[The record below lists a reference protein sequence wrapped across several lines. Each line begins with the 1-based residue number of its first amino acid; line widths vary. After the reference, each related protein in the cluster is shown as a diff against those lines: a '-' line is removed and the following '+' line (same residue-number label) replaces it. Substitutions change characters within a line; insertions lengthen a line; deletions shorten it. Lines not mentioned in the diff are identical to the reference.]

1 MTPAFVATEVAKAR
15 RDNLAAIFF
24 HTHPFAR
31 HAAFSIIDNDGELA
45 LKEFMDRRIPGLP
58 HAAIVIGQE
67 SHSARLLGTSS
78 HCAIEVVGKESLRWN
93 GPPDSGAAVVPGHDD
108 RTFDRQVRLFGRE
121 GQARLASLTV
131 GVVGLGGTGSFIASE
146 LAHLGVQRF
155 LLLDPDTVEPSN
167 LNRII
172 GGEPTDAEGIPK
184 VNVAARSIRRVRP
197 NANVEALYASVL
209 LQKYAREL
217 TSVDLIFACTD
228 SHGSRYVLNQL
239 AYQFLIPVFD
249 VGVAIAVSHR
259 RLSHVFGRSQMLAPG
274 LPCLTCLRT
283 LDPEQVRRDL
293 MSDFERQRDPYV
305 IGDVEPQPAVVSLN
319 GTISSLAVTM
329 FLAAYTGLPLESR
342 HQLYDAIRGMV
353 RPVAGLVNPT
363 CVTCS
368 SNGAFAR
375 GDSWPMP
382 GRTG

>member
-1 MTPAFVATEVAKAR
+1 LTPAFVATEVAKAR
-15 RDNLAAIFF
+15 RENLAAVFF

-31 HAAFSIIDNDGELA
+31 HATFSRLDNEGELA
-45 LKEFMDRRIPGLP
+45 LREFMDRRIPGLP

-78 HCAIEVVGKESLRWN
+78 PCTLEVVGKESLSWN
-93 GPPDSGAAVVPGHDD
+93 AAATVMPSHDD
-108 RTFDRQVRLFGRE
+108 PAFDRQVRLFGRE
-121 GQARLASLTV
+121 AQTRLAGLTV
-131 GVVGLGGTGSFIASE
+131 GIVGLGGTGSFIANE

-155 LLLDPDTVEPSN
+155 FLLDPDTVEPSN

-172 GGEPTDAEGIPK
+172 GGEPTDAEGLPK
-184 VNVAARSIRRVRP
+184 VNVAARSIRRIRP
-197 NANVEALYASVL
+197 NARVEAICASVL
-209 LQKYAREL
+209 LQRYAREL
-217 TSVDLIFACTD
+217 TSVDVVFGCTD

-249 VGVAIAVSHR
+249 IGVAIAVSNR

-293 MSDFERQRDPYV
+293 MSDFERQQDPYV
-305 IGDVEPQPAVVSLN
+305 IGDIEPQPAVVSLN
-319 GTISSLAVTM
+319 GTVSSLAVTM
-329 FLAAYTGLPLESR
+329 FLAAYTGLPLEAR

-353 RPVAGLVNPT
+353 RPVAGQVDPR

-368 SNGAFAR
+368 PDGAFAR